1 MKDSATPEPKGK
13 VTEVS
18 PATDGKHQRGAG
30 VKGEVKLPKLT
41 SDNYWLM
48 PHLLKI
54 HLIAQGLWKVASGAV
69 PIPLNQLLR
78 SPSNIQMSDMLV
90 ASNQLAAAFPEYFKL
105 CQILIPMAIRTIG
118 NTGMDTA
125 GGAQRIRRFVQP

>member
-18 PATDGKHQRGAG
+18 PATHGKHQRGAG

-41 SDNYWLM
+41 SDNYRLM

-54 HLIAQGLWKVASGAV
+54 HLIAQGLWKVASGTV
-69 PIPLNQLLR
+69 PIPQALHRTLKR
-78 SPSNIQMSDMLV
+78 I
-90 ASNQLAAAFPEYFKL
+90 L
-105 CQILIPMAIRTIG
+105 CIRDI
-118 NTGMDTA
+118 
-125 GGAQRIRRFVQP
+125 F